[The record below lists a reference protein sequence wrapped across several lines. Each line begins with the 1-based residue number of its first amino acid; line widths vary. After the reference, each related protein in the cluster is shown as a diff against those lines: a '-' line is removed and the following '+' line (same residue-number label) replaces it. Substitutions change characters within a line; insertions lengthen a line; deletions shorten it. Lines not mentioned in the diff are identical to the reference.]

1 MDAGWGRGVHKL
13 EDARVDWKSG
23 SSEKSL
29 LLVKGSVLVTDCM
42 GKAQLW

>member
-29 LLVKGSVLVTDCM
+29 LLVKGRYCM